1 MLFRKPPL
9 AFTITALLVSALFL
23 SPSPVLGQDADLAEV
38 MNRGSVHIQ
47 AQEFDKAAES
57 FAVATEMAPDNA
69 QAWHLLGYS
78 LHMAGKLDQAIEAH
92 QKAATFE
99 ITRPIAFYNLACA
112 WSLKGDKDKAFE
124 YLNKAIDAG
133 FDADEYL
140 ENDSDL
146 DNLRNDPRFK
156 QLMAPNKAGDQDEEP
171 KPKQQPKQEDDAP
184 WIGKWKVV
192 SGKRAGEDAQR
203 LPPEITIDLETIVLP
218 TGQGDPFVMS
228 YEVDKGRKPWAIDM
242 DIESG
247 PAPSGH
253 AVGIIEVKGDTMKL
267 CYDPSGQNRPDEFDS
282 NDDNGCFLFVMERIK
297 PKFDQRRMNGRWTCV
312 RGKRA
317 GQDVAQDRLG
327 VRIEIGDGKIRL
339 TDGEDTE
346 FVMSYQIDDSTDPVS
361 IDMTILS
368 GPAPEG
374 SQAVGIVKWKGDH
387 LVLCYD
393 PMGVKRPEAFEST
406 ADNGCFL
413 FELQAI
419 DD

>member
-1 MLFRKPPL
+1 MLSRQRPL
-9 AFTITALLVSALFL
+9 AFAIATLFVAALCLSA
-23 SPSPVLGQDADLAEV
+23 SPIQGQDSELAEV
-38 MNRGSVHIQ
+38 MNRGSVLIQ
-47 AQEFDKAAES
+47 AQEFDKAAAAFSE
-57 FAVATEMAPDNA
+57 ATEFAPDNA

-99 ITRPIAFYNLACA
+99 ITRPTALYNLACA
-112 WSLKGDKDKAFE
+112 WSLKNDKDKAFK
-124 YLNKAIDAG
+124 YLQEAIDAG
-133 FDADEYL
+133 FDGDEFL

-146 DNLRNDPRFK
+146 DNLRDDPRFK
-156 QLMAPNKAGDQDEEP
+156 QLMNPDNEAQQDDEA
-171 KPKQQPKQEDDAP
+171 KPKKKADDAP

-192 SGKRAGEDAQR
+192 SGKRAGEDAGR

-228 YEVDKGRKPWAIDM
+228 YEIDKAKKPWAIDM

-267 CYDPSGQNRPDEFDS
+267 CYAPAGQNRPEKFESD
-282 NDDNGCFLFVMERIK
+282 DDNGFFLFVMERIR

-312 RGKRA
+312 QGKRA

-339 TDGEDTE
+339 SDGEDNE
-346 FVMSYQIDDSTDPVS
+346 FVMGYEIDDTTDPVS
-361 IDMTILS
+361 VDMTILS

-374 SQAVGIVKWKGDH
+374 SKALGVIKWKGDH

-393 PMGVKRPEAFEST
+393 PTGEKRPERFEST
-406 ADNGCFL
+406 PENGFFL
-413 FELQAI
+413 FELEAI